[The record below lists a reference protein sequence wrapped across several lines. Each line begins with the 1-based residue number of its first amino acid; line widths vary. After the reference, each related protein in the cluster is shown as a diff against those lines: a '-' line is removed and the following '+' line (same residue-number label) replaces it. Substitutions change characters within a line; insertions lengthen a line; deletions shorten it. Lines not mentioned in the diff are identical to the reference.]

1 MMKLALRLWNRLFF
15 LGIKPSQPAG
25 LKNDIYTSN
34 EASIMVWLYTLPV
47 PLINYLLMPSQ
58 RHWLVLLG
66 LGLANLGGLL
76 CNGLGWYLLGRLWV
90 FLVGYLFV
98 FWSSSVFGYA
108 SDIHYVLIVI
118 LFAVTLNY
126 KAELK
131 PFSVLMY
138 ALPFAT
144 ALALYFTG
152 FQLWAEPAVTPA
164 MQQQIS
170 LVVLAV
176 CMMCSF
182 SLTLNYVR
190 RHHQTTQHLKEIALN
205 LQNQNHELNKVNQ
218 ELDRFVYS
226 VSHDLRAPIASVL
239 GLVRLSRLETNPEL
253 LRTYFDM
260 QEKSLQTLDYFI
272 RNVLDFSRNSRAE
285 RHIEPLDLTSLIN
298 EVVELQFLTGVEQ
311 KPRPEVE
318 VVQTVDFY
326 GDRQRLAI
334 VLNNLVSNAIRFADP
349 TKPTSQVRI
358 QAQACNG
365 TAHFKIIDNGI
376 GISPEH
382 LPRVFD
388 MFYRATEQKTG
399 SGLGLYIVK
408 ETVKTMGGEI
418 FVTSEPGQGTHFSL
432 DLPNLKALAH

>member
-1 MMKLALRLWNRLFF
+1 LLT
-15 LGIKPSQPAG
+15 GIRSDYPSRQ
-25 LKNDIYTSN
+25 KNDIYTSN
-34 EASIMVWLYTLPV
+34 EASVLVGLYTLPA
-47 PLINYLLMPSQ
+47 PFINYYLMPQ
-58 RHWLVLLG
+58 QDYWWALM
-66 LGLANLGGLL
+66 GLAILNFTGVLW
-76 CNGLGWYLLGRLWV
+76 NALGWHGLGRLWV
-90 FLVGYLFV
+90 FLVGYVFI
-98 FWSSSVFGYA
+98 FWSCSVFGYA
-108 SDIHYVLIVI
+108 SDIHYVLII
-118 LFAVTLNY
+118 TLFAVTLNF
-126 KAELK
+126 KAELT
-131 PFSVLMY
+131 PFSITMF

-144 ALALYFTG
+144 ALTLYLTG
-152 FQLWAEPAVTPA
+152 FQLLADPAVTPA
-164 MQQQIS
+164 MQQTIS

-176 CMMCSF
+176 CMLCAF
-182 SLTLNYVR
+182 TLTLNYVR

-260 QEKSLQTLDYFI
+260 QEKSLQTLDHFI

-285 RHIEPLDLTSLIN
+285 RQIEPLDLTTLIN
-298 EVVELQFLTGVEQ
+298 EVVELQFLGNFEH
-311 KPRPEVE
+311 KPQPQVE

-326 GDRQRLAI
+326 GDRQRLSI
-334 VLNNLVSNAIRFADP
+334 VLNNLVANAIRYADP
-349 TKPTSQVRI
+349 AKPTSQVSI

-365 TAHFKIIDNGI
+365 TAHFKISDNGI
-376 GISPEH
+376 GIAPEH
-382 LPRVFD
+382 LPRIFD

-418 FVTSEPGQGTHFSL
+418 FVTSEPGQGTHFRL
-432 DLPNLKALAH
+432 DLPNLQQVQH